1 MKTSESGVTFIMSK
15 ESLCLTSYQDVA
27 GNWTVGYGHMGSP
40 AAPGVTITQTEAIKM
55 LRADIEPVEKFINE
69 KLMINDQNKFDALVS
84 LIFNIGIGNFSK
96 SLTCSLIKADPR
108 NPAIAF
114 EWIEFISSG
123 GKGTGGFCFAD
134 SMN

>member
-1 MKTSESGVTFIMSK
+1 MLK

-27 GNWTVGYGHMGSP
+27 GNWTVGYGQMGSP
-40 AAPGVTITQTEAIKM
+40 AAPGVTITQPEAIK
-55 LRADIEPVEKFINE
+55 LFRADILPVEKFINE

-114 EWIEFISSG
+114 EWIEFICSG
-123 GKGTGGFCFAD
+123 GKRYRGLLLRRLDELKMYF
-134 SMN
+134 S